1 MGRKCRYIMKYKK
14 EKCYLRN
21 NSNSDLNGRSMINLP
36 EKIWKK
42 MGWDINEHITVTA
55 LNKRIIIEREQ

>member
-1 MGRKCRYIMKYKK
+1 
-14 EKCYLRN
+14 
-21 NSNSDLNGRSMINLP
+21 MINLP